1 MEVRRREITPRGVEV
16 PTARGGNGG
25 TGRGSMTRTM
35 QRSTRRRRT
44 NRLDQWLGLRDSD
57 RIRPSRVLAARARIA
72 SGHYDRPEV
81 RDFLLE
87 ALLEALRRH

>member
-1 MEVRRREITPRGVEV
+1 MVRGRGDADRS
-16 PTARGGNGG
+16 TRQADGG
-25 TGRGSMTRTM
+25 TGRGAMTRST
-35 QRSTRRRRT
+35 QRGTRRRRT
-44 NRLDQWLGLRDSD
+44 NRLDRWLGPSDSE

-87 ALLEALRRH
+87 ALLQALRRH

>member
-1 MEVRRREITPRGVEV
+1 MVRRR
-16 PTARGGNGG
+16 GNADRSTRSADGG
-25 TGRGSMTRTM
+25 TGRGVMTRST
-35 QRSTRRRRT
+35 QRGTRRRRT
-44 NRLDQWLGLRDSD
+44 NHLDRWLGVGASE

-87 ALLEALRRH
+87 ALLQALRRH

>member
-1 MEVRRREITPRGVEV
+1 
-16 PTARGGNGG
+16 
-25 TGRGSMTRTM
+25 MTRSV
-35 QRSTRRRRT
+35 QRGTRRRRT
-44 NRLDQWLGLRDSD
+44 NRLDWWLGARESD

-87 ALLEALRRH
+87 ALLQALRRH

>member
-1 MEVRRREITPRGVEV
+1 MWL
-16 PTARGGNGG
+16 G
-25 TGRGSMTRTM
+25 TGASE
-35 QRSTRRRRT
+35 
-44 NRLDQWLGLRDSD
+44 

-87 ALLEALRRH
+87 ALLQALRRH